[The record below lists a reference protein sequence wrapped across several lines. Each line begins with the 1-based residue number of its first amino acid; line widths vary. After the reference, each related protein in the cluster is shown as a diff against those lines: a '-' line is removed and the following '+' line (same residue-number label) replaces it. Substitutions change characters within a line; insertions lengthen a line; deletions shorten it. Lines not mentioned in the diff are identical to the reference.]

1 MTRTRRSKHSKYSK
15 RALLVALTAVSLVAV
30 TACSSSSK
38 PAAQPGAS
46 TTVAPRITTV
56 RLLTHSSFA
65 ASPAVLADFTKQTGY
80 RVKLVQPGD
89 AGLVVDEAIL
99 RKDSPVAD
107 ALFGV
112 DNTFLTRALDAGI
125 FEPYTAR
132 GLDTVPAKLQVDPQ
146 HRVTPID
153 DSDVCVD
160 YDKSW
165 FGHDGRPV
173 APASLD
179 DLARPAYK
187 NLTVVE
193 NAATSSPGL
202 AFLLATI
209 AAHGVDGWKAYWD
222 ALKKNGV
229 RVDDDWSQA
238 YENDFTAG
246 GKSGDRPIVVS
257 YGSDPAADVVGST
270 PHRNTPNIGVVAS
283 TCFRQMEF
291 AGVLHGAHNVPG
303 AQALVD
309 FMLTRRFQQDMPLQ
323 MYVNPIVNGATLP
336 VEFTK
341 WAVDPPHPYSVDPA
355 MISAHRTEW
364 IKDWTDRVVR

>member
-1 MTRTRRSKHSKYSK
+1 MTRTNPSKYSK
-15 RALLVALTAVSLVAV
+15 QVLPAAVAALLVVSM

-38 PAAQPGAS
+38 PAAQPGVP
-46 TTVAPRITTV
+46 TTTAARITTV

-80 RVKLVQPGD
+80 KVKLVQPGD
-89 AGLVVDEAIL
+89 AGVMVDEAIL

-125 FEPYTAR
+125 FDPYTAH
-132 GLDTVPAKLQVDPQ
+132 GLDSVPAKLQVDPQ

-153 DSDVCVD
+153 ESDVCVD

-165 FGHDGRPV
+165 FGRDGRPA

-179 DLARPAYK
+179 DLVQPAYK

-209 AAHGVDGWKAYWD
+209 AARGADGWKTYWD

-238 YENDFTAG
+238 YETDFTGG
-246 GKSGDRPIVVS
+246 GKAGDRPIVVS
-257 YGSDPAADVVGST
+257 YGSDPAADVVGSA
-270 PHRNTPNIGVVAS
+270 PHRAVPNIGVVAS

-309 FMLTRRFQQDMPLQ
+309 FMLTRRFQEDMPLQ
-323 MYVNPIVNGATLP
+323 MYVNPIVTGALLP
-336 VEFTK
+336 AEFTN

-355 MISAHRTEW
+355 TISAHRTGW
-364 IKDWTDRVVR
+364 IKEWTDRVVR